1 MAIADRDAIMEHP
14 DEDNWN
20 SAREL
25 DEKFETQAART
36 SKPPTLYKPG
46 RNSAHR
52 LCRDRIF

>member
-25 DEKFETQAART
+25 DEKFETQAARA

-46 RNSAHR
+46 
-52 LCRDRIF
+52 